1 METKRYLL
9 GSTAEQVQKML
20 PEGQIKRVALGTRQ
34 VALVQFK
41 GAFYAFD
48 TACPH
53 RRADLSTG
61 FISPESSVVC
71 PLHAYRFS
79 LQDGRLLHGGG
90 CGDLQTYPCRLTA
103 EGLEIRL

>member
-1 METKRYLL
+1 
-9 GSTAEQVQKML
+9 ML
-20 PEGQIKRVALGTRQ
+20 PEGQIKRVALGAKQ
-34 VALVQFK
+34 VALVQHA
-41 GAFYAFD
+41 GSFYAFE

-61 FISPESSVVC
+61 FISPEGSVVC

-79 LQDGRLLHGGG
+79 LQDGRLLHGGS
-90 CGDLQTYPCRLTA
+90 CSDLRTYPCRLTE